1 MYTCRRNTS
10 IPTYYSPAAVILTPH
25 LISSTHT
32 HTNHHLL
39 VLPLFHNVNHFN
51 IFHIH
56 IDVNEFRHIHLSRF
70 ININMNM
77 GNVRMTY
84 IVKRRKYQ
92 LSLLFLWSNKVNW
105 KWRCTHTH
113 PYTVSGQKITNTVLT
128 NLCVYPDTGRH
139 QLNYIISTPLPK
151 LSDELS

>member
-70 ININMNM
+70 INININM

-92 LSLLFLWSNKVNW
+92 LSHNFPIFPRSKCSQIARYRCRRTFCTIRWNNHYCLTEHPACTFTSVLFFFF
-105 KWRCTHTH
+105 T
-113 PYTVSGQKITNTVLT
+113 
-128 NLCVYPDTGRH
+128 
-139 QLNYIISTPLPK
+139 LPTQH
-151 LSDELS
+151 